1 MSSPRE
7 NPDRRTSADLLV
19 EIGTEELPPQTL
31 SRLGQAL
38 GTTLA
43 AELAG
48 QGLVENPEISWFAT
62 PRRLGARVSG
72 VRRQQPGQT
81 SERRGPAL
89 AKAFDEQGEPTPA
102 ASGFARSVGVEVGA
116 LERLETDKGAW
127 LVHRSSQPGQ
137 RAESLVPSCI
147 ENAVNA
153 LPIAKRMRWGSSDA
167 EFVRPV
173 HWLVV
178 LHGSKTIPC
187 RLLDV
192 VSGNRSSGHRFMA
205 RHPVRIR
212 SASSYETDL
221 KSDGQVI
228 ADFAVR
234 RDMISRQ
241 ITRLAKQAGGS
252 AVDDPELLDLVTGL
266 VEKPYSLLG
275 RFDVSFVQMP
285 SEVLV
290 ASICDH
296 QKYFHVVDEQ
306 GALMPCFI
314 AVSNIRSKQP
324 ARVRQG
330 NERVLRARL
339 SDARFFWDHDRRTR
353 LESRV
358 ADLENVTFH
367 HRLGSLY
374 DKTLRL
380 EVLAGRLAQHFG
392 LDPSLSSRAARLC
405 KADLT
410 TDMVGEFPKL
420 QGTMGRYYADHDG
433 ERRAVS
439 QAIGEHYLPQQ
450 AGDSLPGS
458 RIGRILS
465 LADRIDSLVGLF
477 SAGEEPTGD
486 RDPYALRRAALGIIR
501 ILVEK
506 KIDLAITTL
515 IDMSVDAYQQANCP
529 IEQDTPQRVSAFL
542 TERYRAL
549 YLAAGFRNDE
559 ITAVTRTGATH
570 PLDFDRRL
578 KAVARFRQMQTAAS
592 LAGANKRI
600 RNILRRAEQDV
611 PLQVDDAL
619 FEHQAEKDLAAAL
632 VRTST
637 AVWPLVERSDYT
649 RALKQLAQ
657 LSEPVDRFFEDV
669 LVMAEDQ
676 DQRSNRLALLNQL
689 ANLFLA
695 IADISH
701 LQPGD

>member
-1 MSSPRE
+1 MSRPRE
-7 NPDRRTSADLLV
+7 NPDRHTRADLLV

-31 SRLGQAL
+31 SRLGQAF
-38 GTTLA
+38 GTILA

-48 QGLVENPEISWFAT
+48 QGLVENPRISWFAT
-62 PRRLGARVSG
+62 PRRLGARISD
-72 VRRQQPGQT
+72 VRRRQPDQI

-89 AKAFDEQGEPTPA
+89 GKAFDEQGEPTPA
-102 ASGFARSVGVEVGA
+102 ASGFARSLGIEVAA
-116 LERLETDKGAW
+116 LERLETDKGTW
-127 LVHRSSQPGQ
+127 LVYRSSQPGQ

-147 ENAVNA
+147 ENAVNE
-153 LPIAKRMRWGSSDA
+153 LPVAKRMRWGSSDA

-178 LHGSKTIPC
+178 LHGSRTIPC
-187 RLLDV
+187 RLLNV
-192 VSGNRSSGHRFMA
+192 LSGNRSAGHRFMA

-212 SASSYETDL
+212 SASSYEANL
-221 KSDGQVI
+221 KSDGEVI
-228 ADFAVR
+228 ADFGVR

-252 AVDDPELLDLVTGL
+252 AVVDPDLLDLVTGL
-266 VEKPYSLLG
+266 VEKPHSLLG

-290 ASICDH
+290 ASIRDH
-296 QKYFHVVDEQ
+296 QKYFHIVDEQ

-330 NERVLRARL
+330 NEKVLRARL
-339 SDARFFWDHDRRTR
+339 SDARFFWDHDRRNS
-353 LESRV
+353 LESCV
-358 ADLENVTFH
+358 NGLESVTFH

-380 EVLAGRLAQHFG
+380 EVLAGRLAQHLG
-392 LDPSLSSRAARLC
+392 LDSSLSSRAALLC

-410 TDMVGEFPKL
+410 SDMVGEFPRL
-420 QGTMGRYYADHDG
+420 QGTMGRYYAEHDG

-439 QAIGEHYLPQQ
+439 RAIGEHYLPQQ

-477 SAGEEPTGD
+477 SAGEEPSGD

-506 KIDLAITTL
+506 KIDLDITTL
-515 IDMSVDAYQQANCP
+515 IEMSVDAYQQTGCP
-529 IEQDTPQRVSAFL
+529 IEQDTPQRVSTFL
-542 TERYRAL
+542 IERYRAL
-549 YLAAGFRNDE
+549 YLAIGFRNDE

-570 PLDFDRRL
+570 PLDFNRRL

-600 RNILRRAEQDV
+600 RNILRRVEQDV
-611 PLQVDDAL
+611 PLQVNDAL
-619 FEHQAEKDLAAAL
+619 FEHQAERDLAAAL
-632 VRTST
+632 VRVST

-657 LSEPVDRFFEDV
+657 LSKPVDRFFDDV
-669 LVMAEDQ
+669 LVMAEDP

-701 LQPGD
+701 LQPED